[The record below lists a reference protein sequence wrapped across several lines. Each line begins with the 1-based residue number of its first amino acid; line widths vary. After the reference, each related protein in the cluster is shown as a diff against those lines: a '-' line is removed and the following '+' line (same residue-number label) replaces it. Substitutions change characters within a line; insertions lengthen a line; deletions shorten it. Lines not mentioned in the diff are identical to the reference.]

1 MNPIIYCFQEF
12 STDMVVDIPAGI
24 KTDYLNIHFNKIF
37 YDQPVTVTI
46 SLFTCIST
54 NRKYLLFDKKL
65 NAVYQFGNGIFSSDL
80 QKIKHLLL
88 FSLVFLF
95 IFLKNQILFCTI
107 ENFTLHYFFYLFIL
121 TFCKIII
128 WTKHNQTWAG
138 LLINTDNNVVTSGEN
153 NDLISF

>member
-1 MNPIIYCFQEF
+1 MNLIFYCFQEF

-95 IFLKNQILFCTI
+95 IFFKKKSDSILHYRK
-107 ENFTLHYFFYLFIL
+107 LHYFFYLFIL
-121 TFCKIII
+121 IFCKIII
-128 WTKHNQTWAG
+128 WTQHNQTWTG
-138 LLINTDNNVVTSGEN
+138 LLIYCQ
-153 NDLISF
+153 